1 MYCMS
6 LAKPVICGRQYGW
19 RYLYCTYYDHV
30 RYKQTCRACG
40 GFLALCLYCL
50 QYISNVLIQK
60 MVLGI
65 RQCSRFV
72 ACSSR
77 IIERMAISLHDGICS
92 LFSTQPPI
100 RGFFISYERLLSN
113 NVNTDLRPLFFN
125 LRKARIKKNFLAVIF
140 FTVNTL

>member
-6 LAKPVICGRQYGW
+6 LAKSVICGRQYGW

-92 LFSTQPPI
+92 LFSTQPSI
-100 RGFFISYERLLSN
+100 RGFFSHMSGYFPTMLIRICVLCFSISGKRVL
-113 NVNTDLRPLFFN
+113 
-125 LRKARIKKNFLAVIF
+125 KKTF
-140 FTVNTL
+140 